1 MRLRIFNGLLLG
13 VRSGLAG
20 PARRVLGQA
29 GCQRIAN
36 VETT

>member
-13 VRSGLAG
+13 VRSGLAV

-29 GCQRIAN
+29 DCQRIAN
-36 VETT
+36 PERT